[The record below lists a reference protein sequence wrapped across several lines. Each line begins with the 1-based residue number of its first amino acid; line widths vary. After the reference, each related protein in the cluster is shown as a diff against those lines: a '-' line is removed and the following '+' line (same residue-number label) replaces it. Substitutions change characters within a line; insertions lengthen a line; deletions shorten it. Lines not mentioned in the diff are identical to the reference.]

1 MIVNLFSF
9 YELVPKNKTI
19 TWLYQKR
26 SMEKVAVVTGSS
38 SGIGF
43 ETSLA
48 LAREGYFTYATMRD
62 VKKADKI
69 QKIADEENISLKVIE
84 LDVDNEESAENAI
97 NTIIQEKGRVDVL
110 VNNAGWG
117 IWGTGEDVSVEEFK
131 EQFETNFFSVVRMV
145 QKVAPTMRNQGSGN
159 IVNISSV
166 AGRIG
171 LPASTAYVSSKF
183 AVEGLSESLRYE
195 LGQFGVNV
203 IIIEPGVIKTNFFD
217 SMKTAKK
224 ADEGGAYRD
233 ITIKVITGVKMMAE
247 MGTSPKEVAQ
257 VIIKSLKE
265 EKPLPRYIVGND
277 AAMFMESKKM
287 KTDIEFENYMK
298 KELYSE

>member
-1 MIVNLFSF
+1 
-9 YELVPKNKTI
+9 
-19 TWLYQKR
+19 
-26 SMEKVAVVTGSS
+26 MEKISLVTGSS

-62 VKKADKI
+62 LKKSGEI
-69 QKIADEENISLKVIE
+69 QKIVEDEGLPLKVIQ
-84 LDVDNEESAENAI
+84 LDVDNEQSVDDAVKSIMN
-97 NTIIQEKGRVDVL
+97 EKGRVDVL

-117 IWGTGEDVSVEEFK
+117 IWGTAEDVSLDEFR
-131 EQFETNFFSVVRMV
+131 EQFETNFFSVVRMI
-145 QKVAPTMRNQGSGN
+145 QKVAPIMRKQGSGN

-171 LPASTAYVSSKF
+171 FPVSTAYISSKF
-183 AVEGLSESLRYE
+183 ALEGLSESIRFE

-224 ADEGGAYRD
+224 IDKDETYRD
-233 ITIKVITGVKMMAE
+233 ITLKVITGVKMMAE
-247 MGTSPKEVAQ
+247 MGTPPKEVAN
-257 VIIKSLKE
+257 VIIKAIKDD
-265 EKPLPRYIVGND
+265 KPLPRYVVGND
-277 AAMFMESKKM
+277 AMMFLEAKKM
-287 KTDIEFENYMK
+287 KTDIEFENYLK
-298 KELYSE
+298 KELYDE